1 MTTEVRLAT
10 IDDAEALSGLNQAF
24 NGGERR
30 PVAEIIE
37 SMNKSG
43 EFIAVATMDGKVA
56 GFACAQRFASF
67 CYREAQGEI
76 TEMYVEP
83 SARRKGLAVSM
94 ISLLEEKLAAHG
106 VKNIKILT
114 GSDNA
119 AAIKTYERCGYVQD
133 DELLLQKEM

>member
-10 IDDAEALSGLNQAF
+10 IEDAEALSRLNQAF

-30 PVAEIIE
+30 PVSEIIE
-37 SMNKSG
+37 SMNRSN
-43 EFIAVATMDGKVA
+43 EFIAVATMNGKVV
-56 GFACAQRFASF
+56 GFACAQRFESF

-94 ISLLEEKLAAHG
+94 ISFLEEKLVACG
-106 VKNIKILT
+106 VKHIKILT
-114 GSDNA
+114 GSDND

-133 DELLLQKEM
+133 DELLMQKEM

>member
-10 IDDAEALSGLNQAF
+10 NDDAEALSRLNQAF

-30 PVAEIIE
+30 PVSEISE

-43 EFIAVATMDGKVA
+43 EFIAVATMDGKVV
-56 GFACAQRFASF
+56 GFACAQRFESF

-83 SARRKGLAVSM
+83 SARRQGLAASM

-114 GSDNA
+114 GSDND
-119 AAIKTYERCGYVQD
+119 AAIKTYERCGYVKD
-133 DELLLQKEM
+133 DELLLQKEL

>member
-10 IDDAEALSGLNQAF
+10 TDDAEALSRLNQAF

-30 PVAEIIE
+30 PVSEIIE
-37 SMNKSG
+37 IMNKSG
-43 EFIAVATMDGKVA
+43 EFIAVATMNGKVV

-94 ISLLEEKLAAHG
+94 ISLLEDKLAAHG

-114 GSDNA
+114 GSDND
-119 AAIKTYERCGYVQD
+119 AAIKTYERCGYVKD
-133 DELLLQKEM
+133 DELLLQKEL

>member
-1 MTTEVRLAT
+1 MAT
-10 IDDAEALSGLNQAF
+10 IDDAEALSRLNQAF
-24 NGGERR
+24 NGGELR
-30 PVAEIIE
+30 PVSEIIE
-37 SMNKSG
+37 SMNRSD
-43 EFIAVATMDGKVA
+43 EFIAVATMNGKVA
-56 GFACAQRFASF
+56 GFACAQRFESF

-83 SARRKGLAVSM
+83 SVRRQGLAASM
-94 ISLLEEKLAAHG
+94 ISLLEEMLAACG

-133 DELLLQKEM
+133 NELLLQKEM